1 MKKLFA
7 LMAFTGMLLFI
18 ASNAVVAQDNTAMQD
33 TSTVQEEQVDMTADP
48 VEEAAAVAEEG
59 KSLHS
64 QLKQKFIEGGP
75 TFMSFV
81 LIALILGLAFAIEK
95 GIVPESCNKQHQKT
109 VGECRTS
116 T

>member
-7 LMAFTGMLLFI
+7 LIAVLSVFIFGM
-18 ASNAVVAQDNTAMQD
+18 SVNVVAQDQADVAT
-33 TSTVQEEQVDMTADP
+33 EQVADSTDATVVELTADP
-48 VEEAAAVAEEG
+48 VEEAALVAEEG

-81 LIALILGLAFAIEK
+81 LLALIIGLALAIER
-95 GIVPESCNKQHQKT
+95 IIYLNKHFLS
-109 VGECRTS
+109 RP
-116 T
+116 